1 MCNSFDSIYSAN
13 RLLWCETSVGVLWF
27 WPSASSM
34 REQTTLIKKSHLA
47 KKRFELGYYIK
58 HSVSFSH
65 DSGWEI
71 GNGDLDLHCLLDSLC
86 RCFLLIDTCAK
97 VFVVRDTTKA
107 SVLQCQFLIKRRDFN
122 QNHFGYVSMN
132 NCLVIFHQKLFI
144 WSKSFSFIFWCYCHL
159 QNLIG

>member
-107 SVLQCQFLIKRRDFN
+107 SVLQCQFLIKQRDFN
-122 QNHFGYVSMN
+122 QNHFGSMW
-132 NCLVIFHQKLFI
+132 VWITV
-144 WSKSFSFIFWCYCHL
+144 WSYFTKSFLFGQNRSLSFFDAIAIYR
-159 QNLIG
+159 I

>member
-122 QNHFGYVSMN
+122 QNHFGSMW
-132 NCLVIFHQKLFI
+132 VWITV
-144 WSKSFSFIFWCYCHL
+144 WSYFTKSFLFGQNRSLSFFDAIAIYR
-159 QNLIG
+159 I